1 MQNHKRHFPI
11 YSLSMHWI
19 IFNAYGYLLSEI
31 ASRKELMPNIVQK
44 HSYYRQHTVHD
55 LFNIVFLIYNYIPL
69 GKEER
74 PNVFND
80 KLYISDWSLIC
91 NRCIHNVLDVPER

>member
-1 MQNHKRHFPI
+1 
-11 YSLSMHWI
+11 MHWI

-55 LFNIVFLIYNYIPL
+55 LFNIVFLIYKYIPL